1 MDQEQITISVMDQEY
16 KIKCNTSEI
25 DLLQKSAAYLDIK
38 MSEIKKNAPSMS
50 KDKVAI
56 MTALNI
62 VSSFLKQ
69 EDDLKEFANVSDE
82 INDLQQSLLE
92 IGGEK

>member
-1 MDQEQITISVMDQEY
+1 MNQEQITISVMDQEY

-50 KDKVAI
+50 KDKVAV
-56 MTALNI
+56 MAALNI
-62 VSSFLKQ
+62 VSTFLKQ
-69 EDDLKEFANVSDE
+69 EDDLKEFANISDE

-92 IGGEK
+92 IGGE

>member
-1 MDQEQITISVMDQEY
+1 MDQEY

-38 MSEIKKNAPSMS
+38 MSEIKKSAPSMS
-50 KDKVAI
+50 KDKVAV

-92 IGGEK
+92 IGGER

>member
-1 MDQEQITISVMDQEY
+1 MDQEY

-25 DLLQKSAAYLDIK
+25 EILQKSAAYLAIK
-38 MSEIKKNAPSMS
+38 MSELKKNVPSMS
-50 KDKVAI
+50 KDKVAV

-82 INDLQQSLLE
+82 IYDLHQSLLE
-92 IGGEK
+92 FGGER

>member
-1 MDQEQITISVMDQEY
+1 MDQEY

-38 MSEIKKNAPSMS
+38 MSEIKKSAPSMS
-50 KDKVAI
+50 KDKVAV

-82 INDLQQSLLE
+82 INNLQQSLLE

>member
-1 MDQEQITISVMDQEY
+1 MDQEQITISVLDQEY
-16 KIKCNTSEI
+16 KIKCSPSEV

-50 KDKVAI
+50 KDRVAI

-82 INDLQQSLLE
+82 INNLQQSLLE

>member
-38 MSEIKKNAPSMS
+38 MSEIKKSAPSMS
-50 KDKVAI
+50 KDKVAV

-82 INDLQQSLLE
+82 INNLQQSLQE
-92 IGGEK
+92 IGGE

>member
-69 EDDLKEFANVSDE
+69 EDDLKEFANVSNE

>member
-1 MDQEQITISVMDQEY
+1 MDQEY

-25 DLLQKSAAYLDIK
+25 DLLQKSAAYFDIK

-50 KDKVAI
+50 KDKVAV

>member
-1 MDQEQITISVMDQEY
+1 MDQEQIVISVMDQEY

-50 KDKVAI
+50 KDKVAV

-82 INDLQQSLLE
+82 INNLQQSLLE
-92 IGGEK
+92 IGGE

>member
-50 KDKVAI
+50 KDKVAV

-69 EDDLKEFANVSDE
+69 EDDLKEFSNVSDE
-82 INDLQQSLLE
+82 INELQQSLLE
-92 IGGEK
+92 IGGE

>member
-50 KDKVAI
+50 KDKVAV

-69 EDDLKEFANVSDE
+69 EDDLKEFTNVSDE

-92 IGGEK
+92 IGGE

>member
-16 KIKCNTSEI
+16 KIKCNKSEI

-38 MSEIKKNAPSMS
+38 MSEIKKNVPSMS
-50 KDKVAI
+50 KDKVAV

-82 INDLQQSLLE
+82 INNLQQSLLE

>member
-38 MSEIKKNAPSMS
+38 MSEIKKSAPSMS
-50 KDKVAI
+50 KDKVAV

-82 INDLQQSLLE
+82 INDLQQSLQE
-92 IGGEK
+92 IGGE

>member
-38 MSEIKKNAPSMS
+38 MSEIKKNGPSMS
-50 KDKVAI
+50 KDRVAI

>member
-38 MSEIKKNAPSMS
+38 MSEIKKSAPSMS
-50 KDKVAI
+50 KDKVAV

-82 INDLQQSLLE
+82 INDLQQSLQE
-92 IGGEK
+92 IGDE

>member
-50 KDKVAI
+50 KDKVAV

-82 INDLQQSLLE
+82 INNLQQSLLE
-92 IGGEK
+92 IGGE

>member
-1 MDQEQITISVMDQEY
+1 MDQEY

-38 MSEIKKNAPSMS
+38 MSEIKKSAPSMS
-50 KDKVAI
+50 KDKVAV

-92 IGGEK
+92 KLVANNEVLAHEK